1 MNLKA
6 AIIISALA
14 HVALI
19 GYAHTVEVP
28 EEVEQVSS
36 SFRELASVELKI
48 VQADEVAVDGSD
60 DPAEGV
66 PNPVEPEEKPE
77 PEEEPEPEAKPEP
90 EPEPEPNEEPEPEPK
105 QEPEP
110 EPQPEK
116 ELKSVVTDKTEDSDS
131 PAETDSEAEATA
143 KSVAST
149 APVDTGKGTGTARP
163 DQTVEKGVGS
173 ASKQSGPRGVRSGTG
188 VDQKKLNQ
196 KYGLILHRHISK
208 RKSYPRFAR
217 KAGLEGRVLVKITV
231 DSTGRILTVKVY
243 ESSGHEVL
251 DNSTLD
257 TIRDL
262 ERFPMPPQ
270 GLTWNKKTFVL
281 PVSYKL
287 S

>member
-36 SFRELASVELKI
+36 SFRELASVDLK
-48 VQADEVAVDGSD
+48 VVRADEIAKDGSE

-66 PNPVEPEEKPE
+66 PNPFEPEEKPE
-77 PEEEPEPEAKPEP
+77 PESEPEKPEP
-90 EPEPEPNEEPEPEPK
+90 EPKPEPK
-105 QEPEP
+105 KPEPEPEP

-131 PAETDSEAEATA
+131 PIETDSQAEAIA
-143 KSVAST
+143 KAIASA
-149 APVDTGKGTGTARP
+149 APVDTADSDKGNGTARP

-173 ASKQSGPRGVRSGTG
+173 AIKQSGLRGVRMGTG

-217 KAGLEGRVLVKITV
+217 KAGIEGRVLVEITV
-231 DSTGRILTVKVY
+231 DRVGRILAVKVRK
-243 ESSGHEVL
+243 SSGHEVL
-251 DNSTLD
+251 DTSTIAS
-257 TIRDL
+257 IREL
-262 ERFPMPPQ
+262 ERFPMPPK
-270 GLTWNKKTFVL
+270 GLTWQKKTFVL